1 MGLCKFNFY
10 FMIADFASQRYEHS
24 QNFDRLRK
32 INNKSVSMSLTV
44 TGNLSKLHS
53 NLDSDQ
59 NGQVQYSLPVGDQL
73 IELNHYIGQIISLNH
88 TGNIF
93 CSSCGKKTKKSY
105 SQGHCFIC
113 MKKLASCDMCIMK
126 PETCHYDQG
135 TCREPKWGEA
145 NCMVDHFVYLS
156 NTSSIKVG
164 ITRHTQIPTR
174 WIDQGATQG
183 LPIFKVKTRYISG
196 LIEVELAK
204 HIADKT
210 NWRTLLKEDGKP
222 IALEEKF
229 AELLPLVE
237 STIKSIRQE
246 FGEDAIQILS
256 DDITPIHYP
265 VDEHPVKITSHN
277 FDKNPIVSGVLKGIK
292 GQYLILDT
300 GVINIRKFTS
310 YEITFD
316 Q

>member
-1 MGLCKFNFY
+1 
-10 FMIADFASQRYEHS
+10 
-24 QNFDRLRK
+24 
-32 INNKSVSMSLTV
+32 MSLIAKGTL
-44 TGNLSKLHS
+44 NKMRAS
-53 NLDSDQ
+53 LDGD
-59 NGQVQYSLPVGDQL
+59 VHYRLPVGD
-73 IELNHYIGQIISLNH
+73 ELVDLKPFIGQSITLTH

-105 SQGHCFIC
+105 SQGHCFVC

-135 TCREPKWGEA
+135 TCREPQWGEE

-156 NTSSIKVG
+156 NTSSLKVG

-210 NWRTLLKEDGKP
+210 NWRTLLKGDGEP
-222 IALEEKF
+222 MDLAQRFE
-229 AELLPLVE
+229 ELLPLVE
-237 STIKSIRQE
+237 EKIAQIKAQ
-246 FGEDAIQILS
+246 FGDDAIEVLS
-256 DDITPIHYP
+256 NEITPISYP
-265 VDEHPVKITSHN
+265 VLKHPVKITSHN
-277 FDKNPIVSGVLKGIK
+277 FDKNPEVTGTLQGIK
-292 GQYLILDT
+292 GQYMIFDT

-310 YEITFD
+310 YEVEVSA
-316 Q
+316 